1 MNYPATLVLLIANV
15 VIYFLCFKDREYYF
29 RHFAEWPYSILHEK
43 KYYQIVTSAFLH
55 ADLFHLLFNMI
66 TLFSFGSYLE
76 KYFILTKGLLPG
88 SLYFVAIYFSSMLLG
103 SIFTVIPHFKNPGY
117 VAVGSSG
124 AISGILFSFIM
135 FFPKTPINIIFIPIP
150 VPAYLFAIFYIAISI
165 YGVKRSLGNIGHE
178 AHLGGALAGIIMTI
192 LIFPDVIGKFLG
204 QF

>member
-1 MNYPATLVLLIANV
+1 
-15 VIYFLCFKDREYYF
+15 
-29 RHFAEWPYSILHEK
+29 
-43 KYYQIVTSAFLH
+43 
-55 ADLFHLLFNMI
+55 
-66 TLFSFGSYLE
+66 
-76 KYFILTKGLLPG
+76 
-88 SLYFVAIYFSSMLLG
+88 VAIYFSSMLLG

-117 VAVGSSG
+117 VAVGYSG